1 MGTVVSYRNGGVP
14 TGVTLYGDTINE
26 FACKL
31 SAGTLFGLTEK
42 FFVEGSKNVLAS
54 K

>member
-26 FACKL
+26 FACNL
-31 SAGTLFGLTEK
+31 SAGTFFGSTEK
-42 FFVEGSKNVLAS
+42 FSVEGSKNVLAS